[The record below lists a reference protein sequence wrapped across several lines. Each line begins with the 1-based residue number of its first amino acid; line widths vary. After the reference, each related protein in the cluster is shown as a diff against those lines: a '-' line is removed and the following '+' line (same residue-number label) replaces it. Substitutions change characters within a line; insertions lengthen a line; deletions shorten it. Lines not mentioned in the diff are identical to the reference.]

1 MSEQRETDS
10 HRDFT
15 GLVEVLNQYA
25 KDRRGMSF
33 AIFVFTFL
41 ALFFLYLDLRA
52 NVFPELLEA
61 LRN

>member
-41 ALFFLYLDLRA
+41 ALFFFTLI
-52 NVFPELLEA
+52 
-61 LRN
+61 